1 MVFINSYTSELT
13 EHFECII
20 QVLRETQASI
30 IPNFRL
36 RNQAYRGKW
45 IAPHYRANECQS
57 QVLQS
62 FSHKIDCESHFI
74 LKVYQNICFT
84 NRLLLCSFFF
94 STASLKCTH
103 YSPRGFLAKKKKKL
117 KPETSETLQTGC
129 RNAATFVLL
138 PAHHHKGLHVQVHLF
153 HERGCSCLLAVIKC
167 SSVASFLWPEKAK

>member
-1 MVFINSYTSELT
+1 MFHIKDSHFLKWKTHKTGKLSVVFINRYTSELT

-84 NRLLLCSFFF
+84 NRLLLCLFFF

-103 YSPRGFLAKKKKKL
+103 YSPRGFLAKKKKKI
-117 KPETSETLQTGC
+117 EAWNFWDFTNG
-129 RNAATFVLL
+129 V
-138 PAHHHKGLHVQVHLF
+138 
-153 HERGCSCLLAVIKC
+153 
-167 SSVASFLWPEKAK
+167 